1 MSNPNPPEATRFK
14 PGNPGRPAGT
24 VTWDVKFRKAV
35 FDAAEELGRRLQ
47 DEGEK
52 QTGIKED
59 RQKAM
64 GTFLYSLMVTA
75 AKKEPGNLLRT
86 LANMLPKEIRA
97 DVSMRSMWG
106 ELTAMTAEMRRVTC
120 PGSPM
125 PDLIEAGD
133 NGGNGGNGSHEDE
146 SNRIA

>member
-1 MSNPNPPEATRFK
+1 MANPNPCEAARFK
-14 PGNPGRPAGT
+14 PGNPGRPVGAM
-24 VTWDVKFRKAV
+24 TWDAKFRKAV
-35 FDAAEELGRRLQ
+35 FDTAEELGLKLQ
-47 DEGEK
+47 EEREKKTGEK
-52 QTGIKED
+52 AD
-59 RQKAM
+59 RSRAM
-64 GTFLYSLMVTA
+64 HTFLFSLMAKA
-75 AKKEPGNLLRT
+75 ANKEAGNLLRT

-133 NGGNGGNGSHEDE
+133 NGGNGGNGSHEDG